1 MSWTDFSIP
10 KINIQL
16 PALLINLF
24 LQSKIFI
31 IIFLFNYTENIKY
44 EMHDNIYLNYLK
56 FN

>member
-16 PALLINLF
+16 PALLIYLF